1 MYASFATASVSLPV
15 CVVSCRRHPCNDA
28 LVLASP
34 PSPHLNSERT
44 FVERERG
51 WTAAPPPLR
60 ARHKVI
66 ALFTGVCR
74 ISASRVDRR
83 IRNTLTEVNV
93 GH

>member
-1 MYASFATASVSLPV
+1 MYVSFATASVSL
-15 CVVSCRRHPCNDA
+15 CVVSCGRRLCNDA

-51 WTAAPPPLR
+51 RTAAPPSDTKRWHCLLMC
-60 ARHKVI
+60 ATM
-66 ALFTGVCR
+66 ALAESTEEFR
-74 ISASRVDRR
+74 S
-83 IRNTLTEVNV
+83 TLTEVNV